1 MAALLG
7 LSHRLGEPSLR
18 MAILGEGNASA
29 NLEGGS
35 FLVKASGST
44 LQHLDEHGVVECRA
58 GGLLELL
65 DRGEVSDEDVLRAL
79 LDSRVDAT
87 AKKPSV
93 EALFHA
99 WLLSLPDVEFVGHTH
114 APAVTGVLCSPRAR
128 QFAERRL
135 FPDEVVCCDV
145 ESVFVPYTD
154 PGVCLARAI
163 RERTGAFLFAHGR
176 APRVILIA
184 NHGIVTLGRTAEAAL
199 ASMLMAEKAAT
210 MWIAAAALG
219 GPVFMTPEHVA
230 RIAMRP
236 DEAYR
241 RRILER

>member
-1 MAALLG
+1 
-7 LSHRLGEPSLR
+7 
-18 MAILGEGNASA
+18 
-29 NLEGGS
+29 
-35 FLVKASGST
+35 
-44 LQHLDEHGVVECRA
+44 
-58 GGLLELL
+58 
-65 DRGEVSDEDVLRAL
+65 VLRAL

-163 RERTGAFLFAHGR
+163 RERTGAFLLARGR

-210 MWIAAAALG
+210 MWIAAAA
-219 GPVFMTPEHVA
+219 A
-230 RIAMRP
+230 RRAGVHDARARCP
-236 DEAYR
+236 HCHAA
-241 RRILER
+241 